1 MNKKEM
7 FKKSLQANEKLLFS
21 LSKEQL
27 EELMVVFDNYEIK
40 QLILSGVSDSYSDDE
55 VSNIMTEMQNEAQT
69 KLYGEKRWDM
79 QKRLGRIRD
88 KWKR

>member
-1 MNKKEM
+1 MKKIILEISD
-7 FKKSLQANEKLLFS
+7 KLRNGEIDDKQAQSELCLLF
-21 LSKEQL
+21 
-27 EELMVVFDNYEIK
+27 N
-40 QLILSGVSDSYSDDE
+40 VSDSYSDDE

-69 KLYGEKRWDM
+69 GLYKEKRWDM